1 MRKFTQNLAF
11 LFLALL
17 CAVGMPVQAETVTV
31 HDGTSTNAYVP
42 IYGFYADTSGKSQFV
57 VSSDDLSDCANGSI
71 SGLTFYGNYDFTFT
85 GTFEIRL
92 METSEAAVSSSFLD
106 VSSATL
112 VYSGQITI
120 ANGEASVA
128 FSEDFAY
135 SGDNLLVEVYL
146 ASIGSY
152 SPSGSLSWYGVNSGT
167 SRGGSGGSPSSQ
179 SFLPKVT
186 FEYTPGSASSCERP
200 TSIAVTEK
208 SATSVS
214 LTWVGGSGTY
224 DVGIKGP
231 GESDYDFEQRN
242 TTATNHTFTGL
253 LPNTSYSFA
262 VKSKCA
268 GEESGVR
275 TVSATTALAIPF
287 EENFDASSS
296 LPTDWKQ
303 YTGLMV
309 NVLAG
314 TENLVSATYGWSMS
328 TSTTGVFES
337 YHPYTNIYGT
347 SRKNWLVSPSIH
359 IEENTRLSFM
369 VALTDDSYSSSEPE
383 TNGTDDKFA
392 VLVYSDA
399 SGAWTSL
406 RLWDNAGSADVY
418 NNIDPAGQEVVIDLS
433 AYAGS
438 NVQIAFYGESTSA
451 NADNYLHIDDV
462 VVEHSLACSK
472 PTGLHEVSGKATINS
487 VQIAW
492 DEDAD
497 AAAWKVQYKSASD
510 IDWITVTANENPF
523 EITGLEKYT
532 EYSVRVAALCD
543 ASDPTTLT
551 RYSKE
556 ISVKTAAGVPYHEG
570 FNAYSLPSDWKRY
583 EGLYQSVINGGD
595 LTAVSAGW
603 ASVSKSSGNNVFDSA
618 YHARLNIAGADCK
631 NWIVS
636 PTIFV
641 ADGYELSFDLALTTT
656 SGGAVTAGEQPD
668 DMFAVLVYADDEW
681 NIVGQW
687 TNTGAGNAFD
697 EINSTTSGQK
707 VKLNLS
713 AYAGKGIQIAF
724 YGESTE
730 ANGNNNLHISNVSI
744 DLIPA
749 CEPALSLSFDNVDVT
764 TASANW
770 TAQVTDGAWAY
781 GYVANPDEDF
791 APAATDYIDTI
802 AAMDLA
808 MTGLTGNTTYAFF
821 VRNICDEEAS
831 EVLIQRFKTL
841 PAPIAVPWT
850 ETFESMDADE
860 VPENWDNSAS
870 TSQEISSSPYYIW
883 GVYSTSSNKMI
894 RMHNW
899 GVHTGVALINTP
911 RIELPGDKAC
921 ILSFNYSHTASCG
934 NFTVKI
940 SVNDGATWTEIGSY
954 GNTTTGTS
962 YSDPGEFASAEI
974 NLTAY
979 MGQIVRLQFFANAN
993 YGDGAIFVDNVSIQE
1008 APDCIKPGGLD
1019 VYEIQAEGA
1028 LVSWNNDNFDGT
1040 GWVYACLPADEE
1052 APEGAAMI
1060 PVAVNSLNLTG
1071 LTEKTDYVFY
1081 LRKVCGESFSEGIS
1095 APFKTLA
1102 KPMAMP
1108 FIEDFNDLTSGIPE
1122 FWNNEEG
1129 TMTTASY
1136 RWNYTASGYA
1146 GAGLVLNSYT
1156 PSSGQ
1161 YSVLATPQ
1169 IILSEPAMLSF
1180 MWKNPAGGAGEVFI
1194 AATDGQRVS
1203 LKNNLTGIS
1212 AWEKV
1217 DLNLSDYTGDT
1228 VVIFFKGTSNC
1239 GYNDAYLYL
1248 DDVKVEALPSCLKPL
1263 ALAPVAESVT
1273 TNSVQLDWNPQG
1285 SESAW
1290 LVQYKKS
1297 AAEEWSFCPDSVL
1310 VHPFILGGLEPA
1322 TSYDVRVA
1330 AWCDL
1335 SDTISDVSE
1344 YSAAISFITECEVIS
1359 TFPYSENFDGMSAA
1373 AHSYGTPSE
1382 RVLPVCWN
1390 AINSSTYSSYKNYPT
1405 VFYYSSYPGYANTPA
1420 NALRFYSYYSSYSNY
1435 DPQDQYAVLPQMEG
1449 ISGLRIKLNARKY
1462 AASYEGKALI
1472 GVMSDPADASTFE
1485 LIQTLAPAGEAYESF
1500 VVPFAGYAGE
1510 GKYIAIKMEAATS
1523 SVTTRGF
1530 FIDDIV
1536 VEVIPNCLE
1545 VTALAVIDSTITT
1558 TSANVKWHAQGSES
1572 AWLVQYKKHA
1582 DSEWI
1587 SAPEANDTIASLENL
1602 EAATKYDVRVAAKCS
1617 ETEVSPFTDS
1627 ISFVT
1632 ACDTWSIETQG
1643 DYNED
1648 FEAYEGTT
1656 YGAAGEMP
1664 ICWDAY
1670 IASGATVLPHVILKG
1685 GSYAYIHEGEK
1696 ALTFHGKDSCYAA
1709 LPVFAEPINTLRINF
1724 WSAME
1729 SASNGKL
1736 MLGYVTEAQ
1745 PTVFHEIASYSS
1757 SYQTMASHQTDLNN
1771 VPAEAA
1777 RLVFCWY
1784 YSGQYSCCI
1793 DDIKVSLIPNCLNPA
1808 ALAVL
1813 DTTITTNSAEIRW
1826 TAQNEETA
1834 WSVQYRIQGAEEWN
1848 TVVAANDT
1856 FKLESLQGSSIYE
1869 VRVAAKCG
1877 ETELSE
1883 YTQPITFTT
1892 ACDVVTV
1899 FPYEQNFDGITG
1911 STTEHVLP
1919 ICWNYINTT
1928 TYSSYQIY
1936 PSVYNSSSYVNST
1949 PNALRFYSY
1958 YSSYTNYDPQDQYA
1972 ILPQM
1977 EDVNGLRMKFNA
1989 RAYSASSSYM
1999 TYDAAFTVGVM
2010 TDPSD
2015 ASTFVPVKTFN
2026 PASTTYEPFV
2036 VAFNTY
2042 AGEGKYIA
2050 IKMAAAA
2057 SGIDAR
2063 GFFIDDVRI
2072 EELPNCLEPEDVA
2085 VAYNGADSV
2094 VVSWTSNATAWN
2106 IDLNGT
2112 LIPVA
2117 ENPYTIHGLDMGTA
2131 YTVKVQSVCGEEVS
2145 EWSNEAEFATD
2156 ACLPEDQ
2163 MTYSYT
2169 LTDSYGDGWNGG
2181 ATLNVVH
2188 VASSAN
2194 VASLTL
2200 SSGYS
2205 LEGTFKLC
2213 CGEQYKFVWGAGS
2226 YDYECSFVIKDMNG
2240 ATVLSQSDPDEGDLL
2255 THTVVC
2261 PSCFKPTN
2269 LVISD
2274 IMPDAASVQWTPGK
2288 SNQTAWQIAFDTLSS
2303 NQPDTLPTFAD
2314 VTVSAYAMV
2323 NLLPEHNY
2331 HVYVRANCGEDDFS
2345 EWAHVSFRTAS
2356 LCQNPDDV
2364 HAENITVNS
2373 AAIHWSTYGQA
2384 TFNLRYSVDGTNWID
2399 SLGVAMPLVI
2409 NGLNANTSYS
2419 VKVQATCKEEADE
2432 WSAAINFRTDC
2443 GVEAIPFSENFD
2455 SSIDCWKM
2463 VDTHSS
2469 TGLSTDAKY
2478 NSSVKGFSFHYNTAP
2493 PQYLISPELEDINAA
2508 LEIEFMYKNASTT
2521 WAETF
2526 HVGYSTTSN
2535 DPSAFTWGD
2544 EISASSGVWTS
2555 YEGALPAGTKYVA
2568 IKYTAN
2574 NKYYLYIDNLRITRA
2589 TSCAKPTDF
2598 AVGDVFAHTAKL
2610 SWTAGSEDQTAWQI
2624 ALDTIAAFNPDTL
2637 SNLIAAD
2644 DTVHILANLD
2654 PETTYYV
2661 YVRANCGEE
2670 VSKWSARQSFRTTVA
2685 CPAPTGLEAQLTP
2698 GNGSIATLTWNAG
2711 DANAWILE
2719 YCINGNW
2726 ADSIAVEA
2734 STASVDLTGLTAE
2747 ATYYARVKADCG
2759 EEDGQSAYSA
2769 VITFIPTDKYELTIN
2784 DGTATNA
2791 YVPVYGSY
2799 VDEGSRSQFIIPAAQ
2814 LVELE
2819 WDSITS
2825 LTFYGSFT
2833 STSKTTWGDAEFD
2846 VYVAEAPE
2854 ATMSALVE
2862 WSSMD
2867 KVLASAKLALV
2878 NDQMVVTFAEP
2889 YQYQGGNLM
2898 IGIYQ
2903 TVNGSWA
2910 NVNWLGVTATGAS
2923 FGGYSNSVSQRNF
2936 LPKMTITYLPGQEPA
2951 CKDPKHLVKG
2961 AVTAH
2966 TAAFSWDAVE
2976 GQQWLYAALPASAD
2990 PAEGDFHQ
2998 IAENSILVEGLNE
3011 LTDYV
3016 FYLRAACAEEYNKT
3030 LSIAFTTD
3038 AHIESV
3044 PFAEDFEGASAWK
3057 LINGSEANAW
3067 TIGNAT
3073 SFAGDKAL
3081 YISDN
3086 AAAYQYETEAQ
3097 ATVFA
3102 SILLNFAED
3111 TTYIFEYEWKC
3122 EGEFNDE
3129 DGALDF
3135 LRVALVPGDEELVAG
3150 AAVNYSV
3157 SLPANWIAL
3166 DGGVALHGENQWQ
3179 HINQEQALLAG
3190 QYKLVFVWH
3199 NDDADSDGDPAAI
3212 DNIGITIKPGDTTGF
3227 GNIGTDTKAVK
3238 FIRGNHVYILVNGVI
3253 YDATGRRVE

>member
-1 MRKFTQNLAF
+1 MLCCVSLQVKAQETITLTSSMEMELAPGSTYAF
-11 LFLALL
+11 YDS
-17 CAVGMPVQAETVTV
+17 GGSTGNY
-31 HDGTSTNAYVP
+31 GTSESYTAT
-42 IYGFYADTSGKSQFV
+42 FTCS
-57 VSSDDLSDCANGSI
+57 GSI
-71 SGLTFYGNYDFTFT
+71 TINFSVLTT
-85 GTFEIRL
+85 
-92 METSEAAVSSSFLD
+92 ETSSSCYNWDYMLIYD
-106 VSSATL
+106 
-112 VYSGQITI
+112 
-120 ANGEASVA
+120 GEASTENLIGRAQTGCTSATITTGQDYVA
-128 FSEDFAY
+128 Q
-135 SGDNLLVEVYL
+135 
-146 ASIGSY
+146 
-152 SPSGSLSWYGVNSGT
+152 SGT
-167 SRGGSGGSPSSQ
+167 LIIEWHSDSS
-179 SFLPKVT
+179 
-186 FEYTPGSASSCERP
+186 TPAAGWEATITTEAGSASSCERP
-200 TSIAVTEK
+200 TSIVVTEK

-214 LTWVGGSGTY
+214 LTWEGGSGTY

-231 GESDYDFEQRN
+231 GETDFDFEPRN
-242 TTATNHTFTGL
+242 TTATSFTFTGL

-262 VKSKCA
+262 VKSKCG

-275 TVSATTALAIPF
+275 TVSATTPIGIPYEEYF
-287 EENFDASSS
+287 ESGIPSNWSRYSGLWDATNETVT
-296 LPTDWKQ
+296 L
-303 YTGLMV
+303 
-309 NVLAG
+309 
-314 TENLVSATYGWSMS
+314 
-328 TSTTGVFES
+328 TSTTSGWTYVSSSFGELDQ
-337 YHPYTNIYGT
+337 HVRCEIYSTGT
-347 SRKNWLVSPSIH
+347 KYWIVSPAISM
-359 IEENTRLSFM
+359 EGNVDLTFTM
-369 VALTDDSYSSSEPE
+369 ALASYNSTSPITAGSQ
-383 TNGTDDKFA
+383 NDDKFIVFA
-392 VLVYSDA
+392 SIDDGATWTIIREWNNTGSPYVYDAISTLGEEVVLNLDA
-399 SGAWTSL
+399 F
-406 RLWDNAGSADVY
+406 
-418 NNIDPAGQEVVIDLS
+418 AGQSVKL
-433 AYAGS
+433 
-438 NVQIAFYGESTSA
+438 AFYGESTSGSYSGPG
-451 NADNYLHIDDV
+451 DNHFHLGNIV
-462 VVEHSLACSK
+462 VDRRLACSK

-497 AAAWKVQYKSASD
+497 VAAWKVQYKSASD

-551 RYSKE
+551 RYCKE

-570 FNAYSLPSDWKRY
+570 FNASSLPSDWKRY

-697 EINSTTSGQK
+697 EISSIGEK

-781 GYVANPDEDF
+781 GYVANPAANF

-821 VRNICDEEAS
+821 VRNICGEETS
-831 EVLIQRFKTL
+831 EVLIQRFTTL

-850 ETFESMDADE
+850 ETFESMDANT
-860 VPENWDNSAS
+860 VPEGWDNSAS

-940 SVNDGATWTEIGSY
+940 SVNDGATWTELGSY

-962 YSDPGEFASAEI
+962 YTDPGEFASAEI

-979 MGQIVRLQFFANAN
+979 MGQIVRLQFYANAN
-993 YGDGAIFVDNVSIQE
+993 YGDGAIFVDNINIQE
-1008 APDCIKPGGLD
+1008 APDCINPGGLD

-1081 LRKVCGESFSEGIS
+1081 LRKVCGESFSENVS
-1095 APFKTLA
+1095 ASFKTLA

-1108 FIEDFNDLTSGIPE
+1108 FIENFNDLTSGIPE

-1146 GAGLVLNSYT
+1146 GAGLVLNSYNAT
-1156 PSSGQ
+1156 SGD
-1161 YSVLATPQ
+1161 YNVLATPQ

-1203 LKNNLTGIS
+1203 LKNNLTGVT

-1217 DLNLSDYTGDT
+1217 ELNLSDYTGDT
-1228 VVIFFKGTSNC
+1228 VVIFFKGTSNW
-1239 GYNDAYLYL
+1239 GNGDAYLYL

-1310 VHPFILGGLEPA
+1310 AHPFILGGLEPA
-1322 TSYDVRVA
+1322 TSYDVRIA

-1390 AINSSTYSSYKNYPT
+1390 AINTSTYSSYKNYPT
-1405 VFYYSSYPGYANTPA
+1405 VFYYSSYPEYANTPA

-1435 DPQDQYAVLPQMEG
+1435 DPQDQYAILPQMEG

-1462 AASYEGKALI
+1462 SASYDSKALI
-1472 GVMSDPADASTFE
+1472 GVMTDPADASTFE
-1485 LIQTLAPAGEAYESF
+1485 LIQTLAPAGVAYESF

-1510 GKYIAIKMEAATS
+1510 GKYIAIKMEAANSTN
-1523 SVTTRGF
+1523 TYNGF

-1536 VEVIPNCLE
+1536 VEEIPNCLE

-1602 EAATKYDVRVAAKCS
+1602 DAATKYDVRVAAKCS

-1643 DYNED
+1643 DYSED

-1670 IASGATVLPHVILKG
+1670 IASGATVLPHVIAKG

-1848 TVVAANDT
+1848 TLVAANDT
-1856 FKLESLQGSSIYE
+1856 FKLEGLQGSSIYE

-1883 YTQPITFTT
+1883 YTQPITFAT

-1899 FPYEQNFDGITG
+1899 FPYEQNFDGLSLT
-1911 STTEHVLP
+1911 SAYTPSARTLP
-1919 ICWNYINTT
+1919 LCWSAINTC
-1928 TYSSYQIY
+1928 TYSDYKNY
-1936 PSVYNSSSYVNST
+1936 PTVYYYSSTDYSNST
-1949 PNALRFYSY
+1949 PNSLRFHSYSY
-1958 YSSYTNYDPQDQYA
+1958 YSYDPQDQYA

-1977 EDVNGLRMKFNA
+1977 EGISGLRMKFNA
-1989 RAYSASSSYM
+1989 RAYSTS
-1999 TYDAAFTVGVM
+1999 YDADFYVGVM

-2015 ASTFVPVKTFN
+2015 ASTFVPVKAFE

-2036 VAFNTY
+2036 VNFNSY
-2042 AGEGKYIA
+2042 EGEGQYIA
-2050 IKMAAAA
+2050 IKMLAATG
-2057 SGIDAR
+2057 SYNYR

-2072 EELPNCLEPEDVA
+2072 EQLPNCLEPEDVA

-2156 ACLPEDQ
+2156 ACMPEDQ
-2163 MTYSYT
+2163 MTISYT
-2169 LTDSYGDGWNGG
+2169 FTDQYSDSWNGNKIKVVHSATEQVVATLDLENGLDSYTG
-2181 ATLNVVH
+2181 TL
-2188 VASSAN
+2188 A
-2194 VASLTL
+2194 
-2200 SSGYS
+2200 
-2205 LEGTFKLC
+2205 LC
-2213 CGEQYKFVWGAGS
+2213 CGEAYSFVWVSGS
-2226 YDYECSFVIKDMNG
+2226 YGSECGFTFKDMNG
-2240 ATVLSQSDPDEGDLL
+2240 AQIFSHAQGTAPSAGELFAY
-2255 THTVVC
+2255 TVVC
-2261 PSCFKPTN
+2261 PSCFKPTD

-2345 EWAHVSFRTAS
+2345 EWVHVSFRSAS

-2364 HAENITVNS
+2364 HAENITANS

-2419 VKVQATCKEEADE
+2419 VKVQAICKEEADE
-2432 WSAAINFRTDC
+2432 WSAAANFRTDC

-2508 LEIEFMYKNASTT
+2508 LEIEFMYKNASTS

-2568 IKYTAN
+2568 IKYTAYD
-2574 NKYYLYIDNLRITRA
+2574 KYYLYIDNISITRA

-2610 SWTAGSEDQTAWQI
+2610 SWTAGSEDQTAWDI
-2624 ALDTIAAFNPDTL
+2624 AIDTIANFNPDTL
-2637 SNLIAAD
+2637 KTVFTVDENPYTLTNLLPL
-2644 DTVHILANLD
+2644 HG
-2654 PETTYYV
+2654 YYV

-2670 VSKWSARQSFRTTVA
+2670 VSKWSARQSFHTTVA

-2769 VITFIPTDKYELTIN
+2769 VITFIPTDKYELTLN

-2791 YVPVYGSY
+2791 YVPVYGTY

-2903 TVNGSWA
+2903 TVNGSYA
-2910 NVNWLGVTATGAS
+2910 GVNWLGVTATGAS
-2923 FGGYSNSVSQRNF
+2923 FGGYSSSVSQRNF

-3179 HINQEQALLAG
+3179 HISQEQALLAG

-3199 NDDADSDGDPAAI
+3199 NDDADSDGVPAAI
-3212 DNIGITIKPGDTTGF
+3212 DNISITIKPGETTGF